1 MSLPGSHTG
10 SVASRLVSLSHTFRN
25 HTFRNKMAT
34 KPIVVVTGAS
44 GYAAGHVCKRLVESQ
59 KYTVRGAVRSKSK
72 AKTGYLES
80 IGVEVYEGCD
90 LMKQGSFDRVL
101 EGARYVHHM

>member
-25 HTFRNKMAT
+25 HPFRNKMAT

-59 KYTVRGAVRSKSK
+59 KYTVRGAVSK

-80 IGVEVYEGCD
+80 VEWKF
-90 LMKQGSFDRVL
+90 MKV
-101 EGARYVHHM
+101 VI

>member
-1 MSLPGSHTG
+1 MSLPAGSHTG
-10 SVASRLVSLSHTFRN
+10 SVTSRLVSLSHTFRN
-25 HTFRNKMAT
+25 KMAS